1 MSTSMGTFSMRTPLY
16 DTKARKRT
24 VSVTINADL
33 WDKAR
38 AAGLNLSEIAEAA
51 IGAEFVARAKAKI
64 QAEIDLDLAAY
75 NAFVEE
81 HGSFAD
87 AVREHYAALEADEA
101 V

>member
-1 MSTSMGTFSMRTPLY
+1 MRKPLF
-16 DTKARKRT
+16 DAHARKKT
-24 VSVTINADL
+24 VSVTINSDL
-33 WDKAR
+33 WDKAKS
-38 AAGLNLSEIAEAA
+38 AGLNLSEIAEAA
-51 IGAEFVARAKAKI
+51 IGAEFVARTKARI

-87 AVREHYAALEADEA
+87 AVREHYAALKADEA

>member
-1 MSTSMGTFSMRTPLY
+1 MRRPFF
-16 DTKARKRT
+16 DPQARKKT
-24 VSVTINADL
+24 VSLTINGDL

-38 AAGLNLSEIAEAA
+38 AEGLNLSEIAEGA
-51 IGAEFVARAKAKI
+51 IRDRFVERMRVRV
-64 QAEIDLDLAAY
+64 QAEIDRDLAAY

-87 AVREHYAALEADEA
+87 AVREHYATRDADEA